1 MSASGKH
8 LAQGNPSA
16 VVQAALG
23 VLLHRKAVGLQRGH
37 HLLGGLGAAGGG
49 VAQVVQAGVKAT
61 KVVNGVELGGR
72 AHGGHH
78 SVPMRA
84 DHHNRARRG
93 QALRQLRH
101 GRTGSAGVQGKSGR
115 AVGHKKNLAGG
126 LHGGWSFD
134 GLDCRAHKAK
144 EKGTNSQILVAQF
157 ATMDKLDAMQTFV
170 RVAQAGSFTAVADQ
184 LQVAR
189 SVVTRQI
196 AALETHLAAKLITR
210 STRSL
215 TLTAAGSAYLEKC
228 RVILNMVDAAESS
241 LTEENAVPRGRIR
254 LALPHSFGL
263 QRLMPALLDFASAQ
277 PHVELLLNF
286 SDQRSNLVEEGID
299 LAIRITA
306 NLQPG
311 DILRQLGSCRLLTV
325 AAPIYLALHGQPKH
339 PAQLQHHEC
348 LVYSMS
354 SNTATWP
361 YWVADANGG
370 MGGVS
375 GTGGVNGQV
384 QQFAVRGRLTAN
396 NGVALLQATAQGMG
410 IALQPDFL
418 ADPFIAR
425 QEVVEILQD
434 FASPP
439 LGIYAVL
446 PSNRY
451 IPHRVGVLMDYLAG
465 VLKDADQA
473 AA

>member
-1 MSASGKH
+1 
-8 LAQGNPSA
+8 
-16 VVQAALG
+16 
-23 VLLHRKAVGLQRGH
+23 
-37 HLLGGLGAAGGG
+37 
-49 VAQVVQAGVKAT
+49 
-61 KVVNGVELGGR
+61 
-72 AHGGHH
+72 
-78 SVPMRA
+78 
-84 DHHNRARRG
+84 
-93 QALRQLRH
+93 
-101 GRTGSAGVQGKSGR
+101 
-115 AVGHKKNLAGG
+115 
-126 LHGGWSFD
+126 
-134 GLDCRAHKAK
+134 
-144 EKGTNSQILVAQF
+144 
-157 ATMDKLDAMQTFV
+157 MDKLDAMQTFV

-196 AALETHLAAKLITR
+196 AALEAHLAAKLITR

-215 TLTAAGSAYLEKC
+215 TLTAAGSVYLEKC

-263 QRLMPALLDFASAQ
+263 QRLMPALLDFANAQ

-325 AAPIYLALHGQPKH
+325 AAPTYLALHGQPTH

-361 YWVADANGG
+361 YRVADAAVG
-370 MGGVS
+370 MGGA
-375 GTGGVNGQV
+375 GGVNGQV

-451 IPHRVGVLMDYLAG
+451 IPHRVAVLMDFLAKA
-465 VLKDADQA
+465 LA
-473 AA
+473 AMGH